1 MNKLLLRQGSDHVLS
16 VCHKSINTG
25 KRVKVNSMGN
35 GTKLRILYLYQHL
48 VQHTDAEHTL
58 STAELMKIL
67 KEEYS
72 VTVSRNTIS
81 DDLAMLHDCGLHIE
95 HYESTQNKYYYD
107 GHIYELPELKILV
120 DAISSSKFITQRK
133 SDELIAK
140 LLTLTNSQ
148 NAAKLRRHIYVA
160 GRVKSDNEN
169 GYYIVDAVNTAIDT
183 KRKISFRYTDFDVA
197 KQRYISNDGK
207 PYTVSPYTLIW
218 DGDYYYMRGFCDER
232 QEMRNFRLDHIAEQP
247 KILNQIAVMPPD
259 DYNPADY
266 SKHVF
271 QMYDTDEPIAVQLL
285 CHVSVMKY
293 LIDNFGRDFE
303 TEAVDDEHFKAIVNV
318 CTSTTFY
325 RWIFG
330 FNGKIQII
338 GPQLVIDNYK
348 EMLVAALNTI

>member
-1 MNKLLLRQGSDHVLS
+1 MENV
-16 VCHKSINTG
+16 
-25 KRVKVNSMGN
+25 
-35 GTKLRILYLYQHL
+35 TKLRILYLYQHL
-48 VQHTDAEHTL
+48 VHYTDAEHTL
-58 STAELMKIL
+58 STAELIKIL

-72 VTVSRNTIS
+72 VSVSRNTIS

-160 GRVKSDNEN
+160 GRAKSDNEN
-169 GYYIVDAVNTAIDT
+169 GYYIVDAINTAIDT
-183 KRKISFRYTDFDVA
+183 KRKISFRYTDFDVT
-197 KQRYISNDGK
+197 KQLYIANNGK
-207 PYTVSPYTLIW
+207 PYTVSPYTLVW
-218 DGDYYYMRGFCDER
+218 DGDCYYIRGFCDER
-232 QEMRNFRLDHIAEQP
+232 QEMRDFRLDRIAEQP
-247 KILNQIAVMPPD
+247 SILNQIAVMPPE
-259 DYNPADY
+259 DYSPADY

-271 QMYDTDEPIAVQLL
+271 RMYDTDEPVAVQLY

-293 LIDNFGRDFE
+293 LIDIFGVDFG
-303 TEAVDDEHFKAIVNV
+303 TEAMDDEYFKATVSV

-325 RWIFG
+325 RWVFG
-330 FNGKIQII
+330 FNGKIRIV
-338 GPQLVIDNYK
+338 GPQLVRERYK
-348 EMLVAALNTI
+348 EMLLNALNAM

>member
-1 MNKLLLRQGSDHVLS
+1 ME
-16 VCHKSINTG
+16 
-25 KRVKVNSMGN
+25 N

-72 VTVSRNTIS
+72 VKVSRNTIS
-81 DDLAMLHDCGLHIE
+81 DDLAMLHDCGLYIE
-95 HYESTQNKYYYD
+95 HYASTQNKYYYD

-160 GRVKSDNEN
+160 GRAKSDNEN
-169 GYYIVDAVNTAIDT
+169 GYYIVDAINTAIDT
-183 KRKISFRYTDFDVA
+183 KRKISFHYTDFNVK

-232 QEMRNFRLDHIAEQP
+232 QEMRNFRLDRIAEQP
-247 KILNQIAVMPPD
+247 NILNQLAVMSPD
-259 DYNPADY
+259 GYDPADY

-271 QMYDTDEPIAVQLL
+271 RMYDTDEPVSVQLH

-293 LIDNFGRDFE
+293 LIDNFGVDFKVE
-303 TEAVDDEHFKAIVNV
+303 TIDNESFKATVSV

-325 RWIFG
+325 SWIFG
-330 FNGKIQII
+330 FNGKIRII
-338 GPQLVIDNYK
+338 GPQPVLENYK
-348 EMLVAALNTI
+348 EMLLNTLSAM

>member
-1 MNKLLLRQGSDHVLS
+1 ME
-16 VCHKSINTG
+16 
-25 KRVKVNSMGN
+25 N

-72 VTVSRNTIS
+72 VKVSRNTIS
-81 DDLAMLHDCGLHIE
+81 DDLTMLHDCGLHIE

-140 LLTLTNSQ
+140 LLTLTNLQ

-160 GRVKSDNEN
+160 GRAKSDNEN
-169 GYYIVDAVNTAIDT
+169 GYYIVDAVNTAIDN
-183 KRKISFRYTDFDVA
+183 KRKISFHYTDFDMN
-197 KQRYISNDGK
+197 KQRYIANGGK

-232 QEMRNFRLDHIAEQP
+232 QKMRNFRLDRIAEQP

-259 DYNPADY
+259 GYNPTDY

-271 QMYDTDEPIAVQLL
+271 QMYDTDEPIVVQLL

-293 LIDNFGRDFE
+293 LIDNFGSDFE
-303 TEAVDDEHFKAIVNV
+303 TDAVDSEHFKATVSV

-325 RWIFG
+325 RWIFW
-330 FNGKIQII
+330 FNGKIRII
-338 GPQLVIDNYK
+338 GPKPVIKGYK
-348 EMLVAALNTI
+348 EMLVNALDEI

>member
-1 MNKLLLRQGSDHVLS
+1 ME
-16 VCHKSINTG
+16 
-25 KRVKVNSMGN
+25 N

-67 KEEYS
+67 KEDYS
-72 VTVSRNTIS
+72 VKVSRNTIS

-160 GRVKSDNEN
+160 GRAKSDNEN
-169 GYYIVDAVNTAIDT
+169 GYYIVDAINDAIDT
-183 KRKISFRYTDFDVA
+183 KRKISFYYTDFDVA
-197 KQRYISNDGK
+197 KQRYIANNGE

-218 DGDYYYMRGFCDER
+218 DGDCYYMRGFCDER
-232 QEMRNFRLDHIAEQP
+232 QEMRNFRLDRIAEQP
-247 KILNQIAVMPPD
+247 KILNQIAVMPPEG
-259 DYNPADY
+259 YTSADY
-266 SKHVF
+266 SKYVF
-271 QMYDTDEPIAVQLL
+271 RMYDTDEPVTVRLY
-285 CHVSVMKY
+285 CHVTIMKY
-293 LIDNFGRDFE
+293 LIDNFGTDFE
-303 TEAVDDEHFKAIVNV
+303 TEVVDDEHFKATISV

-325 RWIFG
+325 RWVFG
-330 FNGKIQII
+330 FNGKIKIV
-338 GPQLVIDNYK
+338 GPQQITTAYK
-348 EMLVAALNTI
+348 EMLQHALDDA

>member
-1 MNKLLLRQGSDHVLS
+1 ME
-16 VCHKSINTG
+16 
-25 KRVKVNSMGN
+25 N
-35 GTKLRILYLYQHL
+35 GTKLRILYLYQYL

-72 VTVSRNTIS
+72 MKVSRNTIS
-81 DDLAMLHDCGLHIE
+81 DDLGVLHDCGLHIE

-107 GHIYELPELKILV
+107 GYIYELPELKILV

-133 SDELIAK
+133 SDELITK
-140 LLTLTNSQ
+140 LLMLTNSQ
-148 NAAKLRRHIYVA
+148 NVAKLRRHIYVA

-169 GYYIVDAVNTAIDT
+169 GYYIVDAINEAIDN
-183 KRKISFRYTDFDVA
+183 KRKISFRYADFNVF

-218 DGDYYYMRGFCDER
+218 DGDCYYMRGFCDER
-232 QEMRNFRLDHIAEQP
+232 QEMRNFRLDRIAEQP
-247 KILNQIAVMPPD
+247 KILNQIAVMPPE

-271 QMYDTDEPIAVQLL
+271 QMYDTDEPISVQLH

-293 LIDNFGRDFE
+293 LIDNFGGDFKVE
-303 TEAVDDEHFKAIVNV
+303 PIDDEHFNATVSA

-338 GPQLVIDNYK
+338 GPQPVIESYK
-348 EMLVAALNTI
+348 EMLSSALNAI

>member
-1 MNKLLLRQGSDHVLS
+1 MA
-16 VCHKSINTG
+16 
-25 KRVKVNSMGN
+25 N

-48 VQHTDAEHTL
+48 VQNTDAEHTL

-67 KEEYS
+67 KERYS

-81 DDLAMLHDCGLHIE
+81 NDLAILHDCGLHIE

-160 GRVKSDNEN
+160 GRAKSDNEN
-169 GYYIVDAVNTAIDT
+169 GYYIVDAVNTAIDA
-183 KRKISFRYTDFDVA
+183 KMKISFRYTDFDMA
-197 KQRYISNDGK
+197 KQRYISNDSK

-232 QEMRNFRLDHIAEQP
+232 QEMRNFRLDRIAEQP

-285 CHVSVMKY
+285 CHASVMKY
-293 LIDNFGRDFE
+293 LIDKFGMDFDSE
-303 TEAVDDEHFKAIVNV
+303 IVDDAHFKAKINV
-318 CTSTTFY
+318 CTSATFY

-330 FNGKIQII
+330 FDGLIKIL
-338 GPQLVIDNYK
+338 GPDSTVLEYKTRLKSALEQLV
-348 EMLVAALNTI
+348 

>member
-1 MNKLLLRQGSDHVLS
+1 ME
-16 VCHKSINTG
+16 
-25 KRVKVNSMGN
+25 N

-72 VTVSRNTIS
+72 VKVSRNTIS

-140 LLTLTNSQ
+140 LFTLTNSQ
-148 NAAKLRRHIYVA
+148 NAAKLRRHIYVV
-160 GRVKSDNEN
+160 GRAKSDNEN
-169 GYYIVDAVNTAIDT
+169 GYYIVDAINTAIDT

-197 KQRYISNDGK
+197 KQRYIANGGK

-232 QEMRNFRLDHIAEQP
+232 QEMRNFRLDRIAEQP
-247 KILNQIAVMPPD
+247 NILNQIAVMPPE

-271 QMYDTDEPIAVQLL
+271 RMYDTDEPVAVQLY

-293 LIDNFGRDFE
+293 LIDNFGVDFE
-303 TEAVDDEHFKAIVNV
+303 TEAMDDEYFKAKVAV

-325 RWIFG
+325 RWVFG
-330 FNGKIQII
+330 FHGKIKILSPNNI
-338 GPQLVIDNYK
+338 K
-348 EMLVAALNTI
+348 EEYIQKLQDALAQA

>member
-1 MNKLLLRQGSDHVLS
+1 ME
-16 VCHKSINTG
+16 
-25 KRVKVNSMGN
+25 N

-48 VQHTDAEHTL
+48 VQNTDAEHTL
-58 STAELMKIL
+58 STAELMRIL
-67 KEEYS
+67 KEKYS

-81 DDLAMLHDCGLHIE
+81 NDLAMLHDCGLHIE

-107 GHIYELPELKILV
+107 GHIYELPELKVLV

-140 LLTLTNSQ
+140 LLTLTNTQ

-160 GRVKSDNEN
+160 GRAKSDNEN
-169 GYYIVDAVNTAIDT
+169 GYYIVDAINTAIDS
-183 KRKISFRYTDFDVA
+183 KRKISFHYTDFDMA

-232 QEMRNFRLDHIAEQP
+232 QEMRNFRLDRIAEQP

-271 QMYDTDEPIAVQLL
+271 QMYDTDEPIIVQLL
-285 CHVSVMKY
+285 CHKSVMKY
-293 LIDNFGRDFE
+293 LIDKFGMDFDSE
-303 TEAVDDEHFKAIVNV
+303 IVDDAHFKAKINV
-318 CTSTTFY
+318 CTSATFY

-330 FNGKIQII
+330 FDGLIKIL
-338 GPQLVIDNYK
+338 GPDSTVLEYKTRLKSALEQLV
-348 EMLVAALNTI
+348 

>member
-1 MNKLLLRQGSDHVLS
+1 ME
-16 VCHKSINTG
+16 
-25 KRVKVNSMGN
+25 N

-48 VQHTDAEHTL
+48 VQNTDAEHTL
-58 STAELMKIL
+58 STAELMRIL
-67 KEEYS
+67 KEKYS

-81 DDLAMLHDCGLHIE
+81 NDLAMLHDCGLHIE

-107 GHIYELPELKILV
+107 GHIYELPELKVLV

-140 LLTLTNSQ
+140 LLTLTNTQ

-160 GRVKSDNEN
+160 GRAKSDNEN
-169 GYYIVDAVNTAIDT
+169 GYYIVDAINTAIDT
-183 KRKISFRYTDFDVA
+183 KRKISFHYTDFDMA

-232 QEMRNFRLDHIAEQP
+232 QEMRNFRLDRIAEQP

-259 DYNPADY
+259 GYNPADY

-293 LIDNFGRDFE
+293 LIDKFGLDFDSE
-303 TEAVDDEHFKAIVNV
+303 IVDDAHFKAKINV
-318 CTSTTFY
+318 CTSATFY
-325 RWIFG
+325 RWVFG
-330 FNGKIQII
+330 FDGLIKII
-338 GPQLVIDNYK
+338 GPTSTVLEYKTRLKSALEQLV
-348 EMLVAALNTI
+348 

>member
-1 MNKLLLRQGSDHVLS
+1 MENR
-16 VCHKSINTG
+16 
-25 KRVKVNSMGN
+25 
-35 GTKLRILYLYQHL
+35 TKLRILYLYQHL

-67 KEEYS
+67 KDQYS
-72 VTVSRNTIS
+72 VKVSRNTIS
-81 DDLAMLHDCGLHIE
+81 NDLAILHDCGLHIE

-107 GHIYELPELKILV
+107 GHIYELPELKVLV

-133 SDELIAK
+133 SDELISK

-148 NAAKLRRHIYVA
+148 NAAKLRRHIYVS
-160 GRVKSDNEN
+160 GRAKSDNEN
-169 GYYIVDAVNTAIDT
+169 GYYIVDAINTAIDT

-232 QEMRNFRLDHIAEQP
+232 QEMRNFRLDRIAEQP

-259 DYNPADY
+259 GYSPADY

-271 QMYDTDEPIAVQLL
+271 QMYDTDKPIVVQML

-293 LIDNFGRDFE
+293 LIDNFGREFE
-303 TEAVDDEHFKAIVNV
+303 TEAVDKEHFKATINV

-330 FNGKIQII
+330 FNGKIRII
-338 GPQLVIDNYK
+338 GPKPVIKGYK
-348 EMLVAALNTI
+348 EMLVNALNLI

>member
-1 MNKLLLRQGSDHVLS
+1 ME
-16 VCHKSINTG
+16 
-25 KRVKVNSMGN
+25 N

-67 KEEYS
+67 KEDYS
-72 VTVSRNTIS
+72 VKVSRNTIS
-81 DDLAMLHDCGLHIE
+81 DDLSMLHDCGLHIE

-160 GRVKSDNEN
+160 GRAKSDNEN
-169 GYYIVDAVNTAIDT
+169 GYYIVDAINDAIDT
-183 KRKISFRYTDFDVA
+183 KRKISFRYTDFDVT
-197 KQRYISNDGK
+197 KQRYIANAGE

-232 QEMRNFRLDHIAEQP
+232 QEMRNFRLDRIAEQP
-247 KILNQIAVMPPD
+247 KILNQIAVMPPEG
-259 DYNPADY
+259 YTPADY

-271 QMYDTDEPIAVQLL
+271 RMYDTDEPVSVQLY

-293 LIDNFGRDFE
+293 LIDKFGSDFE
-303 TEAVDDEHFKAIVNV
+303 TVVVDDEHFKATVSV

-325 RWIFG
+325 SWVFG
-330 FNGKIQII
+330 FNGKIKIMGPVQI
-338 GPQLVIDNYK
+338 VDDYK
-348 EMLVAALNTI
+348 QMLCCALGDFHQ

>member
-1 MNKLLLRQGSDHVLS
+1 ME
-16 VCHKSINTG
+16 
-25 KRVKVNSMGN
+25 N

-67 KEEYS
+67 KEDYS
-72 VTVSRNTIS
+72 VKVSRNTIS

-107 GHIYELPELKILV
+107 GHIYELPELKVLV

-160 GRVKSDNEN
+160 GRAKSDNEN
-169 GYYIVDAVNTAIDT
+169 GYYIVDAINDAIDT

-197 KQRYISNDGK
+197 KQRYIANDGE

-232 QEMRNFRLDHIAEQP
+232 QEMRNFRLDRIAE
-247 KILNQIAVMPPD
+247 
-259 DYNPADY
+259 
-266 SKHVF
+266 
-271 QMYDTDEPIAVQLL
+271 
-285 CHVSVMKY
+285 
-293 LIDNFGRDFE
+293 
-303 TEAVDDEHFKAIVNV
+303 
-318 CTSTTFY
+318 
-325 RWIFG
+325 
-330 FNGKIQII
+330 
-338 GPQLVIDNYK
+338 
-348 EMLVAALNTI
+348 

>member
-1 MNKLLLRQGSDHVLS
+1 ME
-16 VCHKSINTG
+16 
-25 KRVKVNSMGN
+25 N

-67 KEEYS
+67 KEDYS
-72 VTVSRNTIS
+72 FKVSRNTIS

-107 GHIYELPELKILV
+107 GHVYELPELKVLV
-120 DAISSSKFITQRK
+120 DAIASSKFITQRK
-133 SDELIAK
+133 SEELITK

-148 NAAKLRRHIYVA
+148 NAAKLRRHIYAA
-160 GRVKSDNEN
+160 GRVKSENEH
-169 GYYIVDAVNTAIDT
+169 GYYIVDAINEAIDT
-183 KRKISFRYTDFDVA
+183 KRKVSFYYTDFDIA
-197 KQRYISNDGK
+197 KQRYVTNDGN

-232 QEMRNFRLDHIAEQP
+232 QEMRNFRLDRIAEQP
-247 KILNQIAVMPPD
+247 KILNQIVVMPPE
-259 DYNPADY
+259 DYTPADY

-271 QMYDTDEPIAVQLL
+271 RMYDTEEPVKVQLY

-293 LIDNFGRDFE
+293 LIDNFGTDFE
-303 TEAVDDEHFKAIVNV
+303 CEPVDAEHFKATVSV

-325 RWIFG
+325 RWVFG
-330 FNGKIQII
+330 FNGKIKIV
-338 GPQLVIDNYK
+338 GPQQVTDEYK
-348 EMLVAALNTI
+348 EMLLSALNQM